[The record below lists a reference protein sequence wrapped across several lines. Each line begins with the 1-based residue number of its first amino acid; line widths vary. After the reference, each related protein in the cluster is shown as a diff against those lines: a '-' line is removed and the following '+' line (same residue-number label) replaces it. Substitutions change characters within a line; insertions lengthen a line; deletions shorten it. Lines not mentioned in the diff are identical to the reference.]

1 MTTIADLEFRIRSA
15 QTVIKNAEG
24 TLERLNA
31 ELTELKK
38 QEKGKQSE
46 PESLFGRWATHPE
59 YGRGIIISDKPDFG
73 GEVKFAYH
81 WNPEDE
87 DPTTCHYVN
96 LGGLALDP
104 VTLTTTEEYQAAPV
118 GTIIEVCETAVA
130 RKISKQWWD
139 RSGTQAPWS
148 NVELSDEIGTCRVIR
163 WGNGR

>member
-38 QEKGKQSE
+38 QEKDKE

-59 YGRGIIISDKPDFG
+59 YGRGIITSIKPDST
-73 GEVKFAYH
+73 GEVRFAYRH
-81 WNPEDE
+81 SSYTDGAETRFARPESLTI
-87 DPTTCHYVN
+87 DP
-96 LGGLALDP
+96 A
-104 VTLTTTEEYQAAPV
+104 TLTTEQDFDRAPGFTIVEDIDDLRCVAVKV
-118 GTIIEVCETAVA
+118 GGGWYWGGEANAVPPE
-130 RKISKQWWD
+130 
-139 RSGTQAPWS
+139 GMPP
-148 NVELSDEIGTCRVIR
+148 CRVIR